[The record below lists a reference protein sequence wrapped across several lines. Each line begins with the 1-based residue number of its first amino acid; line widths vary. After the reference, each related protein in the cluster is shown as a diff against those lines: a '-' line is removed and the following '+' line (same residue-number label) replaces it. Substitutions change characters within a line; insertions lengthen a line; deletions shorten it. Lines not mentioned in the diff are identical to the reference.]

1 MRERIEGLTDA
12 VRQVL
17 QEHDSALWWKKICHE
32 IKDRGLVRITPEQE
46 QITYGQPNFH
56 HSIKAHIDTT
66 RKRMGGHSSQ

>member
-56 HSIKAHIDTT
+56 HSIRCILTN
-66 RKRMGGHSSQ
+66 S